1 MPAYFFS
8 KKYSKKSIEIFE
20 KYLTKCFLCGIIY
33 TSKGERITQRTAE
46 GENIMKNT
54 WKKIYGYEVYV
65 DENGRITHGMSNG
78 CTTYVYRV
86 CRTGGYD
93 KEDSITEAAFRAGVR
108 RGTIKMA

>member
-8 KKYSKKSIEIFE
+8 KEFE
-20 KYLTKCFLCGIIY
+20 KIY
-33 TSKGERITQRTAE
+33 INFRKPLDKLLFIWYNIYIEEERITQRTAE
-46 GENIMKNT
+46 GENTMKNT

-65 DENGRITHGMSNG
+65 DEDGRITHGVSNG

>member
-1 MPAYFFS
+1 
-8 KKYSKKSIEIFE
+8 
-20 KYLTKCFLCGIIY
+20 
-33 TSKGERITQRTAE
+33 
-46 GENIMKNT
+46 MKNT